1 MPRCHSQVSLN
12 VESHSTVLETNPS
25 AHIVWLRQR
34 RQMGESALRLQRGM
48 KAQGLL
54 VEVADVFDA
63 TPAQLANADLILL
76 DAFDRVDGIVETIVA
91 RIRMESRVPL
101 VMLTD
106 GYSTEQLVTALTAG
120 ADAIWALNIPVEVL
134 MARCKALLRRWIVNS
149 VRRF

>member
-1 MPRCHSQVSLN
+1 MARTLSQASVK
-12 VESHSTVLETNPS
+12 VDSHNALLDTMPS
-25 AHIVWLRQR
+25 AHVVWLRQR
-34 RQMGESALRLQRGM
+34 RQMGENALCLQRGM
-48 KAQGLL
+48 KAQGLF

-63 TPAQLANADLILL
+63 SSTQLAAADLILL

-91 RIRMESRVPL
+91 RIRFESRVPL

-134 MARCKALLRRWIVNS
+134 MARCKALLRRWMLDS
-149 VRRF
+149 SCD